1 MAENSS
7 NGTTASKTQAKRA
20 TTEAKKSAAK
30 TAKATKKAATKTA
43 VAEKNQA
50 QVLIESAVDFPVGAV
65 LSVSDKVS
73 EIVEPW
79 TSRTKAE
86 KELKS
91 YRRKIEKAAKRTE
104 RRGTTARKRA
114 TTEAR
119 KTRKA
124 GRARRPQTAED
135 RDLDRDLDLQDRS
148 HRSRAPGQAGLRA
161 ALRDPL
167 DPPRHPQYQGR
178 PLPGGLFRAGVSR

>member
-7 NGTTASKTQAKRA
+7 NGTTASKTQSKRA

-50 QVLIESAVDFPVGAV
+50 QVLIESAVDLPVGAV

-86 KELKS
+86 KELKA

-124 GRARRPQTAED
+124 VERDVRKRQQAVTSTATSTIKTGRNEVERRVKQ
-135 RDLDRDLDLQDRS
+135 
-148 HRSRAPGQAGLRA
+148 
-161 ALRDPL
+161 
-167 DPPRHPQYQGR
+167 
-178 PLPGGLFRAGVSR
+178 VSEQLSAIR

>member
-1 MAENSS
+1 MAEQSSS
-7 NGTTASKTQAKRA
+7 NGTTSKTEAKRA

-30 TAKATKKAATKTA
+30 TASTTKKAATKTA

-50 QVLIESAVDFPVGAV
+50 QAIIETAVDLPVGAV

-79 TSRTKAE
+79 STRAKAE

-104 RRGTTARKRA
+104 RRGTTARKKA

-119 KTRKA
+119 KTRNRVERDIRKHQKA
-124 GRARRPQTAED
+124 VTSTATDTIKTGRTEVERRVKQVSD
-135 RDLDRDLDLQDRS
+135 QL
-148 HRSRAPGQAGLRA
+148 A
-161 ALRDPL
+161 ALR
-167 DPPRHPQYQGR
+167 
-178 PLPGGLFRAGVSR
+178 